1 MKEIIP
7 RDQGEGPL
15 PPDRMCRDTPE
26 GPLGI
31 ALHPG
36 AEAYSRELG
45 YL

>member
-7 RDQGEGPL
+7 RGQGEGPL
-15 PPDRMCRDTPE
+15 PTDRMCRDTPE
-26 GPLGI
+26 GSLGI

-36 AEAYSRELG
+36 AEACWQESG